1 MNTNSPRPIQPGEKI
16 PAYLV
21 VPVRR
26 LRALL
31 RHAEEEYLQR
41 QIPGSKPILQMA
53 DECLVLDL
61 EVDTDQRIRAIDG
74 SYQAE
79 LSDASRRRYL
89 AGLFCD
95 EGIESS
101 DRWSKPCAPQE
112 A

>member
-21 VPVRR
+21 VSVRQ

-31 RHAEEEYLQR
+31 RRAEEEHLQR
-41 QIPGSKPILQMA
+41 LVPGTKPLTPMA
-53 DECLVLDL
+53 FEHIVLDL
-61 EVDTDQRIRAIDG
+61 DVDTDQRIRAIDG